1 LSSLKTVQTQNDLKR
16 DKEVAM
22 SVIIEFS
29 IFPMDKGESL
39 SPYVARA
46 LNIIQESGLPYELNP
61 MGTCVEGE
69 WNEVMSLVDRCFQE
83 LQKDCSRISLAL
95 KADYRK
101 GPTGRLKSKVESV
114 KEKLK

>member
-1 LSSLKTVQTQNDLKR
+1 
-16 DKEVAM
+16 M
-22 SVIIEFS
+22 SVIVEFS

-46 LNIIQESGLPYELNP
+46 LKTIQDSGLPYELNP

-69 WNEVMSLVDRCFQE
+69 WSEVMALVDRCFQE
-83 LQKDCSRISLAL
+83 LEKDCNRINLAL

-101 GPTGRLKSKVESV
+101 GPAGRMKGKVESV
-114 KEKLK
+114 KAKLES

>member
-1 LSSLKTVQTQNDLKR
+1 
-16 DKEVAM
+16 M
-22 SVIIEFS
+22 SVIVEFS

-39 SPYVARA
+39 SPYVARS
-46 LNIIQESGLPYELNP
+46 LKLIQASGLPYELNP

-83 LQKDCSRISLAL
+83 LQKDCKRISLAL

-101 GPTGRLKSKVESV
+101 GSTGRMKTKVESV
-114 KEKLK
+114 RAKLES

>member
-1 LSSLKTVQTQNDLKR
+1 
-16 DKEVAM
+16 M
-22 SVIIEFS
+22 SVIVEFS

-46 LNIIQESGLPYELNP
+46 IKTIQDSGLSYELNP

-69 WNEVMSLVDRCFQE
+69 WSDVMALVDRCFQALE
-83 LQKDCSRISLAL
+83 KDCNRISLSL

-101 GPTGRLKSKVESV
+101 GPSGRMKSKVASV
-114 KEKLK
+114 RQKLK

>member
-1 LSSLKTVQTQNDLKR
+1 
-16 DKEVAM
+16 M
-22 SVIIEFS
+22 SVIVEFS

-46 LNIIQESGLPYELNP
+46 LKIIQDGGLLYELNP

-69 WNEVMSLVDRCFQE
+69 WSDVTALVDRCFQALE
-83 LQKDCSRISLAL
+83 KDCNRINLSL

-101 GPTGRLKSKVESV
+101 GPSGRMKRKVASV
-114 KEKLK
+114 RQKLK

>member
-1 LSSLKTVQTQNDLKR
+1 
-16 DKEVAM
+16 M

-46 LNIIQESGLPYELNP
+46 IKMIQNSGLPYELNP

-69 WNEVMSLVDRCFQE
+69 WSEVMALLDRCFQE
-83 LQKDCSRISLAL
+83 LEKDCNRISLSL

-101 GPTGRLKSKVESV
+101 GTSGRLKSKVQSV

>member
-1 LSSLKTVQTQNDLKR
+1 
-16 DKEVAM
+16 M
-22 SVIIEFS
+22 SVIVEFS

-69 WNEVMSLVDRCFQE
+69 WSEVMTLVDRCFLA
-83 LQKDCSRISLAL
+83 LQKDCNRINLAL

-101 GPTGRLKSKVESV
+101 GPAGRLKGKIESV
-114 KEKLK
+114 KEKLKK

>member
-1 LSSLKTVQTQNDLKR
+1 
-16 DKEVAM
+16 M
-22 SVIIEFS
+22 SVIVEFS

-46 LNIIQESGLPYELNP
+46 LKLIQDSGLPHELNP

-69 WNEVMSLVDRCFQE
+69 WSDVMSVVDRCFQE
-83 LQKDCSRISLAL
+83 LQKDCNRISLSL

-101 GPTGRLKSKVESV
+101 GPAGRLKSKLASV
-114 KEKLK
+114 KEKLE

>member
-1 LSSLKTVQTQNDLKR
+1 
-16 DKEVAM
+16 M
-22 SVIIEFS
+22 SVIVEFS

-46 LNIIQESGLPYELNP
+46 LKIIQDSGLPYELNP

-69 WNEVMSLVDRCFQE
+69 WNEVMSLVDRCFKE
-83 LQKDCSRISLAL
+83 LQKDCNRINLSL

-101 GPTGRLKSKVESV
+101 GPSGRLKSKVASV

>member
-1 LSSLKTVQTQNDLKR
+1 
-16 DKEVAM
+16 M
-22 SVIIEFS
+22 SVIVEFS

-46 LNIIQESGLPYELNP
+46 LKMIQDSGLPYELNP

-69 WNEVMSLVDRCFQE
+69 WSEVMSLVDRCFQE
-83 LQKDCSRISLAL
+83 LQKDCNRINLSL

-101 GPTGRLKSKVESV
+101 GPAGRLKSKVESV
-114 KEKLK
+114 RVKLK

>member
-1 LSSLKTVQTQNDLKR
+1 
-16 DKEVAM
+16 M
-22 SVIIEFS
+22 SVIVEFS

-46 LNIIQESGLPYELNP
+46 MKIIKDSGLSYELNP

-69 WNEVMSLVDRCFQE
+69 WKEVLSLVDRCFQE
-83 LQKDCSRISLAL
+83 LQKDCNRINLSL

-101 GPTGRLKSKVESV
+101 GPAGRLKSKVASV

>member
-1 LSSLKTVQTQNDLKR
+1 
-16 DKEVAM
+16 M

-46 LNIIQESGLPYELNP
+46 LKMIQNSGLPYEMNP

-69 WNEVMSLVDRCFQE
+69 WSEVMALVDQCFQE
-83 LQKDCSRISLAL
+83 LEKDCNRINLSL

-101 GPTGRLKSKVESV
+101 GLSGRMKSKVKSV

>member
-1 LSSLKTVQTQNDLKR
+1 
-16 DKEVAM
+16 M
-22 SVIIEFS
+22 SVIVEFS

-46 LNIIQESGLPYELNP
+46 LNLIQESGLPYELNP

-83 LQKDCSRISLAL
+83 LQKDCNRINLAL

-101 GPTGRLKSKVESV
+101 GPAGRLKGKVESV
-114 KEKLK
+114 KEKLKK

>member
-1 LSSLKTVQTQNDLKR
+1 
-16 DKEVAM
+16 M
-22 SVIIEFS
+22 SVIVEFS

-46 LNIIQESGLPYELNP
+46 LKIIQDSGLPYELNP

-69 WNEVMSLVDRCFQE
+69 WNEVMSLVDRCFQALE
-83 LQKDCSRISLAL
+83 KDCNRINLSL

-101 GPTGRLKSKVESV
+101 GLSGRMKRKVASV
-114 KEKLK
+114 GQKLK

>member
-1 LSSLKTVQTQNDLKR
+1 
-16 DKEVAM
+16 M

-39 SPYVARA
+39 SKEVSRA
-46 LNIIQESGLPYELNP
+46 LQIIKDSGLPYELNP

-69 WNEVMSLVDRCFQE
+69 WKELMALVDRCFQE
-83 LQKDCSRISLAL
+83 LQKDSHRVYLAL

-101 GPTGRLKSKVESV
+101 GPAGRLKSKVASI

>member
-1 LSSLKTVQTQNDLKR
+1 
-16 DKEVAM
+16 M

-29 IFPMDKGESL
+29 IFPLDKGASL

-46 LNIIQESGLPYELNP
+46 LKVIQDSGLPYELNP

-69 WNEVMSLVDRCFQE
+69 WNDVMALVDRCFQTLE
-83 LQKDCSRISLAL
+83 KDCNRINLSL

-101 GPTGRLKSKVESV
+101 GPSGRLKGKVESV
-114 KEKLK
+114 KAKLES

>member
-1 LSSLKTVQTQNDLKR
+1 
-16 DKEVAM
+16 M
-22 SVIIEFS
+22 SVIVEFS
-29 IFPMDKGESL
+29 IFPMDKGKSL

-46 LNIIQESGLPYELNP
+46 IKMIQDSGLPYELNP

-69 WNEVMSLVDRCFQE
+69 WSDVMALVDRCFQE
-83 LQKDCSRISLAL
+83 LEKDCNRINLAL

-101 GPTGRLKSKVESV
+101 GPAGRLKSKIASV

>member
-1 LSSLKTVQTQNDLKR
+1 
-16 DKEVAM
+16 M
-22 SVIIEFS
+22 SVIVEFS
-29 IFPMDKGESL
+29 IFPVDKGESL

-46 LNIIQESGLPYELNP
+46 LNIIEESGLPYELNP

-83 LQKDCSRISLAL
+83 MQKDSGRINLSL

-101 GPTGRLKSKVESV
+101 GPSGRMKSKVASV
-114 KEKLK
+114 GQKLK